1 MATKL
6 IKLILNITFKGITDN
21 ATTLLNNWFSDDYC
35 TVTKGE
41 EYTVP
46 GGNTIYKAYWNSAD
60 NGSTNSF
67 WMSPKGTS
75 SYSDW
80 SENDNWYYP
89 DNGS

>member
-1 MATKL
+1 M
-6 IKLILNITFKGITDN
+6 LNS
-21 ATTLLNNWFSDDYC
+21 WFSDYC

-46 GGNTIYKAYWNSAD
+46 SGDTVYKAYWNTAD
-60 NGSTNSF
+60 SGNTDWF

-75 SYSDW
+75 SYSEW
-80 SENDNWYYP
+80 SDNDNCYYP